1 MAREADREARK
12 ALARLRRSVEKAAR
26 ELTEVERVLQ
36 PEEGRD
42 FPSAAFAGAAS
53 HLQGVRDFVDE
64 QAERL
69 EAKLLEAS
77 GLPPS
82 AGLRERTITSTT
94 GSERSSEGPH
104 SSVRE
109 RGGE

>member
-1 MAREADREARK
+1 M
-12 ALARLRRSVEKAAR
+12 ARLRRSMEKAAR

-42 FPSAAFAGAAS
+42 FPSGAFAGAAS
-53 HLQGVRDFVDE
+53 HLQGVRDFIDE

-69 EAKLLEAS
+69 EAKLLEAG
-77 GLPPS
+77 GLPGG
-82 AGLRERTITSTT
+82 AGWRERTIARTK

-109 RGGE
+109 RRGE